1 MMFVSQPFLV
11 NADSMMFNRQVR
23 AKVMEQ
29 FKQEQYNN
37 IFQSQNVFLS
47 QENINFF
54 ETEKKIQTLNQI
66 RLKNEQTKNTIVQEK
81 NQTDTRVYNLEAT
94 LQLLDEEIEENAQEI
109 NRLNIQ
115 VQSLNAEIQ
124 ALQQRLEVLNGGAT
138 DVVAEVVSEEQEDG
152 NVEIAEVNAESI
164 FADAQQEIMD
174 AEDIPAG
181 MKESVVDFL
190 SKIKDKDP
198 KTVSWYGV
206 LFKEF
211 DPSLE
216 QAQQYSAD
224 YDSESRRVVDVL
236 SKTADG
242 KGIDYNLLNEKERG
256 EFDADRDRFCEYE
269 KIISPTAF
277 KELLEGASSEEEK
290 KQIKEK
296 YEAEEPRRRAISE
309 QSSSNFLSRYKLRE
323 KDSKERSINLRNQ
336 VRSKE
341 DAITNNPKY
350 QKTIDVVK
358 GVYDK
363 MREKLDGLKKDSNE

>member
-124 ALQQRLEVLNGGAT
+124 ALQE
-138 DVVAEVVSEEQEDG
+138 
-152 NVEIAEVNAESI
+152 EIA
-164 FADAQQEIMD
+164 Q
-174 AEDIPAG
+174 
-181 MKESVVDFL
+181 L
-190 SKIKDKDP
+190 KIQIEENRKIL
-198 KTVSWYGV
+198 V
-206 LFKEF
+206 
-211 DPSLE
+211 
-216 QAQQYSAD
+216 
-224 YDSESRRVVDVL
+224 
-236 SKTADG
+236 
-242 KGIDYNLLNEKERG
+242 
-256 EFDADRDRFCEYE
+256 EY
-269 KIISPTAF
+269 
-277 KELLEGASSEEEK
+277 L
-290 KQIKEK
+290 
-296 YEAEEPRRRAISE
+296 
-309 QSSSNFLSRYKLRE
+309 
-323 KDSKERSINLRNQ
+323 
-336 VRSKE
+336 
-341 DAITNNPKY
+341 
-350 QKTIDVVK
+350 
-358 GVYDK
+358 
-363 MREKLDGLKKDSNE
+363 